1 MKKTEIRS
9 ERGVRSE
16 QEDEKKVSVA
26 LKTEEEGDKVV
37 RGNDY
42 DVGGV
47 AALLKDSK
55 RIARQ
60 GWRLGLMPE

>member
-9 ERGVRSE
+9 ERGKRSE
-16 QEDEKKVSVA
+16 QEEEKQVSVA
-26 LKTEEEGDKVV
+26 LKTEDEGDKVV

-47 AALLKDSK
+47 AA
-55 RIARQ
+55 Q
-60 GWRLGLMPE
+60 

>member
-9 ERGVRSE
+9 ERGKRSE
-16 QEDEKKVSVA
+16 QEEENEVSVA
-26 LKTEEEGDKVV
+26 LKSEEEGDKVV

-47 AALLKDSK
+47 AAQLK
-55 RIARQ
+55 
-60 GWRLGLMPE
+60 

>member
-1 MKKTEIRS
+1 MNKKR
-9 ERGVRSE
+9 RK
-16 QEDEKKVSVA
+16 QVSVA

-47 AALLKDSK
+47 AAQRKT
-55 RIARQ
+55 AREMPDKA
-60 GWRLGLMPE
+60 GGLV